1 MRRAAPPAAAGRQ
14 YLFVPC
20 LASHMERFAINDVE
34 PDALG
39 ASSYR
44 RRLSEALGTAAV
56 AINAYNVA
64 PGDGL
69 PGGLHAHMD
78 QEEVFVVLAG
88 EATFETL
95 EGTVEVGRAEV
106 IRFAP
111 GEFQSCR
118 NAGDEELVVL
128 AIGAPRD
135 SEDVRIPVACPT
147 CGQDNVRLA
156 FAGDGSA
163 FVCPE
168 CDAEHVP
175 RDCPAC
181 GHEDLRVTLGD
192 GPGET
197 VVVCPAC
204 ESEYETPPLRD

>member
-1 MRRAAPPAAAGRQ
+1 
-14 YLFVPC
+14 
-20 LASHMERFAINDVE
+20 MERFAISDVD

-44 RRLSEALGTAAV
+44 RRLSGPLETAAV
-56 AINAYNVA
+56 AINVYNVA

-95 EGTVEVGRAEV
+95 EGTVDVGRGEV
-106 IRFAP
+106 VRFAP

-118 NAGDEELVVL
+118 NAADEELVVL
-128 AIGAPRD
+128 ALGAPRD
-135 SEDVRIPVACPT
+135 SEDVRLPVACPA
-147 CGQDNVRLA
+147 CGQDNVRFA
-156 FAGDGSA
+156 FDRDGPT

-181 GHEDLRVTLGD
+181 GHEDLRVTLAD
-192 GPGET
+192 EPGAT
-197 VVVCPAC
+197 VVACPAC
-204 ESEYETPPLRD
+204 GTEYETPPLRD